1 MNTFLLSNQV
11 EIPAIGFGTYK
22 AVNGED
28 STVICQALE
37 AGYRYLDTASMYE
50 NEPAI
55 GQAIQES
62 GIPREELF
70 LCSKVWR
77 NSLGYA
83 STLKEFETSCKNMK
97 TDYLDLYLIHWPRP
111 TDLSADWKEPLLET
125 WRALEELYQKGKVR
139 AIGVSNF
146 LPHHL
151 NYLTEHTSVLPMMN
165 QIEFHPGYTQQV
177 TVDFCK
183 NLGIQVSAWSPM
195 GRARIIQEPA
205 LVEMAGKYHVSVA
218 QLCIRFALQYGIIPL
233 PKSSAPERMRQN
245 LDVFRFEIEK
255 DDMYRLLTL
264 PQLGWSGE
272 HPDRDRVAEQI

>member
-1 MNTFLLSNQV
+1 MHTLLLKNQV

-22 AVNGED
+22 TTDDED
-28 STVICQALE
+28 ITIIRQALE
-37 AGYRYLDTASMYE
+37 SGYRYLDTASMYK

-77 NSLGYA
+77 NRLGYA
-83 STLKEFETSCKNMK
+83 STLKEFETSCKDMK

-111 TDLSADWKEPLLET
+111 TDLTADWKEPLLET
-125 WRALEELYQKGKVR
+125 WRALEKLYQRGKVR

-151 NYLTEHTSVLPMMN
+151 NYLMGHTSVLPMMN
-165 QIEFHPGYTQQV
+165 QIEFHPGYIQQV

-183 NLGIQVSAWSPM
+183 NLRIQVSAWSPM
-195 GRARIIQEPA
+195 GRARVMHEPI
-205 LVEMAGKYHVSVA
+205 LVDMAEKYHVSVA
-218 QLCIRFALQYGIIPL
+218 QMCIRFVLQCGIIPL
-233 PKSSAPERMRQN
+233 PKSSSPERMRQN

-264 PQLGWSGE
+264 PQLGWFGE
-272 HPDRDRVAEQI
+272 HPDRERAAAQV